1 MATTTIERVGY
12 NVLAIIIRFLD
23 RDGKLAVSSTSR
35 AFRSIVKRAC
45 RMTVRVSNADEDEV
59 AACLRAWPS
68 VARLVLL
75 RHPPKRVSLERITDL
90 VLEDAAFCADTL
102 RLLSSVRTLS
112 LVRCFSETLDVPEL
126 ASLVSLSITSPVGGS
141 FPPALPSRI
150 RCVHVSDVS
159 YGILGPISKLTEL
172 EALSITRPYPSASFP
187 RPFAAI
193 GAMTTLK
200 SLTLCHVD
208 AINFHFEHIGT
219 ALRLDAIRVDLC
231 VVCADDAA
239 LVHSSVCMRSNHE
252 CSEYTR
258 RVDSRDPTGAA
269 SPLCS
274 YETYVY
280 SRIACHSQGLR
291 LLLAARLS
299 QLGRTYSDAVH
310 HARRLLRK
318 EGAPVNEKKLGV
330 CS

>member
-1 MATTTIERVGY
+1 MTTTTIERVGY

-68 VARLVLL
+68 VARLVL
-75 RHPPKRVSLERITDL
+75 RHPPKRVSLDRITDL
-90 VLEDAAFCADTL
+90 VLEDAACCADTL
-102 RLLSSVRTLS
+102 RLFSSVRTLS
-112 LVRCFSETLDVPEL
+112 LARCFSDTLDVPEL
-126 ASLVSLSITSPVGGS
+126 SSLVSLSITSPVGGS
-141 FPPALPSRI
+141 FPEALPSRI
-150 RCVHVSDVS
+150 RSVHLSDVS
-159 YGILGPISKLTEL
+159 YGILGPISKLTEI
-172 EALSITRPYPSASFP
+172 EALSLTRPYPSASFP

-193 GAMTTLK
+193 GAITTLK
-200 SLTLCHVD
+200 RLTLCHVD
-208 AINFHFEHIGT
+208 AINLHFEHIGT
-219 ALRLDAIRVDLC
+219 ALRLDAIRIDLC
-231 VVCADDAA
+231 VVCSDDPA

-258 RVDSRDPTGAA
+258 RVDVHSRDPTGPA

-274 YETYVY
+274 YETYVH

-291 LLLAARLS
+291 LLLAARLA
-299 QLGRTYSDAVH
+299 QLGRTYSDSLH
-310 HARRLLRK
+310 HARRLVGKDVL
-318 EGAPVNEKKLGV
+318 P
-330 CS
+330 